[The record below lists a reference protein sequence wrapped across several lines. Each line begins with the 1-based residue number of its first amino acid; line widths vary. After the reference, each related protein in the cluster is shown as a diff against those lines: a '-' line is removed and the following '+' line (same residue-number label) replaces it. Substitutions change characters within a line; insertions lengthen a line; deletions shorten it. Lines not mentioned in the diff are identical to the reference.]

1 MVLLICFHFVHRDCF
16 YPVLSG
22 LSFYIPPPPPSTC
35 STPPLKVCILIM
47 IALGI
52 GTGRLDMTAPFP
64 WVWRYRHCFF
74 FSSPLITL
82 FFSSP
87 PVLIPTS
94 CELRSYRS
102 MSGKPGRA
110 RKTWI
115 GETEYIKVVPNR
127 ESVTFSSR
135 NLSLLQMLLKPG
147 DLSAVD
153 TLEHPAIFCPRE
165 CYSHWRPS
173 RLHFFKFTSVV
184 MRFKMRWHLLTN
196 VVFLGLCVQMKQITN
211 GKRQLR
217 WITCVHCFI
226 RCK

>member
-1 MVLLICFHFVHRDCF
+1 MGFSTNVWFLLKTVNLVKFIFFAASVFIMVPLICFHFVHRDCF

-22 LSFYIPPPPPSTC
+22 LSFYLPPPPPPSTC

-52 GTGRLDMTAPFP
+52 GTGRLDMTAPSP

-82 FFSSP
+82 FFFSSP
-87 PVLIPTS
+87 PILIPTS

-115 GETEYIKVVPNR
+115 GETEQNISK
-127 ESVTFSSR
+127 
-135 NLSLLQMLLKPG
+135 
-147 DLSAVD
+147 
-153 TLEHPAIFCPRE
+153 
-165 CYSHWRPS
+165 
-173 RLHFFKFTSVV
+173 
-184 MRFKMRWHLLTN
+184 
-196 VVFLGLCVQMKQITN
+196 
-211 GKRQLR
+211 
-217 WITCVHCFI
+217 
-226 RCK
+226 